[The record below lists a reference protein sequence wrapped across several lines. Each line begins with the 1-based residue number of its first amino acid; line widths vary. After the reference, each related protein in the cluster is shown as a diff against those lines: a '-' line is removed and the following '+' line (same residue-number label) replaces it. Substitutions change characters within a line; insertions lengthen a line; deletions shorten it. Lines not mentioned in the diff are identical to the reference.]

1 MWWVVVVIF
10 FFYVYW
16 WCIYQEVWFLLVI
29 LTANVFLEMLRKE
42 HVAEEPHLQQVQPVV
57 MEMTVDWWRTP
68 DPHFLYL
75 CLTVPRCLTPFGRRD
90 WVLNEMRSQIS
101 IKSSI
106 SVDSDGHF
114 FIFLEAKTKTGE
126 TNWRTLSSSVM
137 YTFHR
142 QHLANKNMKMSA
154 YQCFIVTAVRYFSAW
169 V

>member
-1 MWWVVVVIF
+1 MSGRGD

-16 WCIYQEVWFLLVI
+16 WCIYQEVWFLLLI
-29 LTANVFLEMLRKE
+29 LTANVFPRGKNT
-42 HVAEEPHLQQVQPVV
+42 LQRSHTCSRFSQSS
-57 MEMTVDWWRTP
+57 WRWLWTGGGP
-68 DPHFLYL
+68 PTHISCICVWRFH
-75 CLTVPRCLTPFGRRD
+75 RCLTPFGRRD

-114 FIFLEAKTKTGE
+114 LIFLEAKTKTGE

-142 QHLANKNMKMSA
+142 QHLANKNMKMSV
-154 YQCFIVTAVRYFSAW
+154 YQCFIVTAGRYISAW